1 MNYKCKCGS
10 MDFFTEPQGNNIGLY
25 CSMCGKWKKWLDKDE
40 GFLFE
45 HNKTVKK
52 TEKRNNNTIK
62 NKEDKE
68 MKLSRDNYLDLIKI
82 AEMFS
87 EWLTKTSKELNMNE
101 DDLQEIIKQFL
112 S

>member
-1 MNYKCKCGS
+1 MNYECKSGS

-25 CSMCGKWKKWLDKDE
+25 CSMCGKWKKWLGKDE
-40 GFLFE
+40 AFLFE

>member
-1 MNYKCKCGS
+1 MNYECKCGS
-10 MDFFTEPQGNNIGLY
+10 MDFFTAPKGNNIGLY
-25 CSMCGKWKKWLDKDE
+25 CSMCGKWKKWLGKDE
-40 GFLFE
+40 AFLFE

-52 TEKRNNNTIK
+52 QNKNIEEKEIK
-62 NKEDKE
+62 IT
-68 MKLSRDNYLDLIKI
+68 RDNYVDLIKI

-87 EWLTKTSKELNMNE
+87 KWLTKTSKELNMNE

>member
-1 MNYKCKCGS
+1 MNYECKCGS

-25 CSMCGKWKKWLDKDE
+25 CSMCGKWKKWLGKDE
-40 GFLFE
+40 AFLFE
-45 HNKTVKK
+45 HNKATDK
-52 TEKRNNNTIK
+52 K
-62 NKEDKE
+62 NKDIKE
-68 MKLSRDNYLDLIKI
+68 KEIKIIRDNYVDLIEI
-82 AEMFS
+82 AKMFS